1 VYSVFTGDF
10 IGQGKENEEMVCSRN
25 SGVNSRG
32 RFGSIRSIDSVRN
45 FRGFYRRSAKL
56 VTQHS
61 GAFAAFSPA

>member
-1 VYSVFTGDF
+1 
-10 IGQGKENEEMVCSRN
+10 MVCSRN

>member
-10 IGQGKENEEMVCSRN
+10 IGQGKENEEMVCSRD

-32 RFGSIRSIDSVRN
+32 HVGAIRSIGSARN

-61 GAFAAFSPA
+61 GAFAALSPA